1 MPRSTR
7 TLRISR
13 RARIMP
19 RRKRRRRTREATGT
33 FAADPRKRPTLPTRR
48 TTSGAREAAE
58 EEAAAGAATGTGTR
72 VTCAVVPKTP
82 SMIRV
87 RITSDGETTTAER
100 TTATTSDLESRRMSA
115 AAAAAATSTGSVNFP
130 STTFLAASTSCFA
143 PSTSGGPARSAHRA
157 APAYA
162 LALAPG
168 GGGGSDPKT
177 APNARLAGSTSPAW
191 SAANAAST
199 ATSAFIPRE
208 SDGSSPCSAARV
220 PAPAAA
226 VSIALST
233 NASSW
238 SSGKTPW
245 KVSTNR
251 PSIIVITVGSVWIR
265 SWSLMPVWV
274 STSTFTNTHLPP
286 DRVANC
292 SSLGVSFLHGWHQ
305 SA

>member
-1 MPRSTR
+1 MSSPS
-7 TLRISR
+7 SV
-13 RARIMP
+13 
-19 RRKRRRRTREATGT
+19 
-33 FAADPRKRPTLPTRR
+33 AAPW
-48 TTSGAREAAE
+48 S
-58 EEAAAGAATGTGTR
+58 
-72 VTCAVVPKTP
+72 
-82 SMIRV
+82 
-87 RITSDGETTTAER
+87 
-100 TTATTSDLESRRMSA
+100 SA
-115 AAAAAATSTGSVNFP
+115 AAAAAATSTGSVNCP

-143 PSTSGGPARSAHRA
+143 PSTSGGSARSAHRA

-168 GGGGSDPKT
+168 GGGGSDPPKT
-177 APNARLAGSTSPAW
+177 APNARLARSTSPVS

-199 ATSAFIPRE
+199 ATSTFIPVF
-208 SDGSSPCSAARV
+208 DGSSLFSAARV

-226 VSIALST
+226 ASIALST
-233 NASSW
+233 NAASW
-238 SSGKTPW
+238 SSGGTPW

-274 STSTFTNTHLPP
+274 STSTFTSTHLPP